1 MNLRVNMIALRR
13 IPKIKKWTKRG
24 LVALGV
30 YFLFCLPNTL
40 FDTSYSTV
48 VEDVNGQ
55 LLMAHIASDG
65 QWRFPQSDTIPLKF
79 RTALIEFEDYRFDKH
94 HGVSVLALGRAF
106 IQNITAKRLVS
117 GGSTLSMQVIRM
129 SRKRTGR
136 KLSDKLK
143 EMVMAVRLE
152 TKFSK
157 DEILALH
164 ASHAPFGGN
173 VVGLEAASWRY
184 FGHDANRLSWAES
197 ATLAVLPNAPSLI
210 HLSRNRKAL
219 KNKRN
224 RLLKRLHDN
233 LDISDLEYE
242 TAIAE
247 PLPEKPKP
255 LPQMTPHY
263 MAYLN
268 AQGLKG
274 QRIESDI
281 DRNIQAGVN
290 TIVSR
295 HFDRNVNKGIAN
307 LAVLVLD
314 VETGK
319 TVAYVGNTPCSETDK
334 RHVDIVQAPRS
345 TGSILKPFLYAKA
358 MQNGQLTPQMLVA
371 DYPTRINGYAPQNY
385 DESYDGMVPAS
396 QALARSLNIPAVRLL
411 SGYGVTRFKQNL
423 KEFGLTTL
431 FRPANQYGLALVL
444 GGAEAN
450 LWDLSHAYAK
460 LSTAAQNTKQI
471 DGLSPSVAYEVLE
484 AMSSVNRPK
493 VEQYWTRFDGKQKIA
508 WKTGTSFGARD
519 AWAIGVTKKY
529 VVGVWAGN
537 ASGEGVPGMTG
548 SSTAAPVLFQVFQH
562 LPNDQWFTKPTR
574 DMKYV
579 KLCKQSGQRFGQHC
593 DASIKSYIPKP
604 CMVSSACSF
613 HQKIHISKTSGERVF
628 ANCESPNNTQ
638 TQSWFVIPTAAESY
652 YKANHPAYV
661 PLPKF
666 KAGCAENT
674 QDLDVLYPLR
684 NSVMRIPTLLSG
696 KKGNIIFE
704 AVHRRGDAELFWY
717 VDKQFIATTTD
728 VHQLDFQPKA
738 GQHKLTVTDE
748 NGFEIIRS
756 FKVL

>member
-1 MNLRVNMIALRR
+1 MNLGLKMLALRR
-13 IPKIKKWTKRG
+13 IPKIKKWTKRS
-24 LVALGV
+24 LLALGV

-55 LLMAHIASDG
+55 LLMAQIASDG
-65 QWRFPQSDTIPLKF
+65 QWRFPQSDSIPLKF
-79 RTALIEFEDYRFDKH
+79 KTALIEFEDYRFEKH
-94 HGVSVLALGRAF
+94 HGVSLLALGRAT
-106 IQNITAKRLVS
+106 IQNITSKRLVS

-152 TKFSK
+152 TQLTK
-157 DEILALH
+157 DQILALH

-184 FGHDANRLSWAES
+184 FGHDPNRLSWAES

-210 HLSRNRKAL
+210 HMSKNRQAL
-219 KNKRN
+219 KDKRN
-224 RLLKRLHDN
+224 RLLKRMHDN
-233 LDISDLEYE
+233 QDLSDLEYE

-247 PLPEKPKP
+247 PLPAKPKP

-263 MAYLN
+263 MAYIS

-274 QRIESDI
+274 KRIRSDI
-281 DRNIQAGVN
+281 DRNIQSGVN
-290 TIVSR
+290 NIVTR
-295 HFDRNVNKGIAN
+295 HFNRNVKKGIAN

-319 TVAYVGNTPCSETDK
+319 TVAYVGNTPCSESDK
-334 RHVDIVQAPRS
+334 KHVDIVQAPRS

-385 DESYDGMVPAS
+385 DESYDGIVPAS
-396 QALARSLNIPAVRLL
+396 KALARSLNIPAVRLL
-411 SGYGVTRFKQNL
+411 SSYGVSRFKQNL
-423 KEFGLTTL
+423 IEFGLTTL
-431 FRPANQYGLALVL
+431 FRPAEQYGLALVL

-460 LSTAAQNTKQI
+460 LSAAAQNAESAH
-471 DGLSPSVAYEVLE
+471 GLSPSVAYEVLE
-484 AMSSVNRPK
+484 AMSSVNRPTS
-493 VEQYWTRFDGKQKIA
+493 EQYWTRFDGKQKIA

-548 SSTAAPVLFQVFQH
+548 SNTAAPVLFQVFQH
-562 LPNDQWFTKPTR
+562 LPNALWFTKPTR
-574 DMKYV
+574 DMKFV
-579 KLCKQSGQRFGQHC
+579 TLCKQSGQRYGQHC
-593 DASIKSYIPKP
+593 DEGVKSYIPKP
-604 CMVSSACSF
+604 CMVSSSCGF
-613 HQKIHISKTSGERVF
+613 HQKIHLSKSTGERVF
-628 ANCESPNNTQ
+628 ADCELPNNTE
-638 TQSWFVIPTAAESY
+638 TKSWFVIPTAAESF
-652 YKANHPAYV
+652 YKANHPEYA

-666 KAGCAENT
+666 KIGCAQNT
-674 QDLDVLYPLR
+674 KDLDVLYPLR
-684 NSVMRIPTLLSG
+684 NSVIRIPTLLNG
-696 KKGNIIFE
+696 KKGNVIFE
-704 AVHRRGDAELFWY
+704 AVHRRRDAELFWY

-728 VHQLDFQPKA
+728 VHQLDFLPKT
-738 GQHKLTVTDE
+738 GKHKLTVTDE
-748 NGFEIIRS
+748 NGFEITR
-756 FKVL
+756 FFNVL